1 MANEISMPDLKV
13 KPQKP
18 KQRRIAILRAAADE
32 FFEHGYEATS
42 IDAII
47 ERIGGSK
54 RNIYSEFG
62 NKEGL
67 FVALISERADY
78 ALMPLGE
85 SEGRNLRE
93 TLLEFGRRFVTLST
107 SAAMLGVYR
116 AAVSEAQRFPDLAR
130 IFYERGP
137 GRGESRLAELL
148 EAANRKGESQI
159 ADCASAA
166 SHFIGMLR
174 DNFHLRMLLG
184 LACAPDSKQV
194 EKAVNSA
201 VDIFLFGISGSPQQS
216 KIPPG
221 RANRR
226 LPRHK

>member
-1 MANEISMPDLKV
+1 MPALKM
-13 KPQKP
+13 KQQKP
-18 KQRRIAILRAAADE
+18 KERRIAILRAAGDE
-32 FFEHGYEATS
+32 FFERGYEATS

-54 RNIYSEFG
+54 RDIYREFG

-78 ALMPLGE
+78 ALTALGE
-85 SEGRNLRE
+85 SEGRNLRD

-116 AAVSEAQRFPDLAR
+116 ATVSEAQRFPGLAR

-137 GRGESRLAELL
+137 GRAESLLAELL
-148 EAANRKGESQI
+148 EAANQKGEAQV
-159 ADCASAA
+159 ADCTIAA
-166 SHFIGMLR
+166 SHFIGMFR

-184 LACAPDSKQV
+184 LTCAPDSKQV
-194 EKAVNSA
+194 EKAVISA
-201 VDIFLFGISGSPQQS
+201 VDIFLFGISGSPKQS
-216 KIPPG
+216 KTPPG

>member
-1 MANEISMPDLKV
+1 MPDIKV
-13 KPQKP
+13 KLQKP
-18 KQRRIAILRAAADE
+18 NERRIAILRAAGEE

-54 RNIYSEFG
+54 RDIYSEFG

-78 ALMPLGE
+78 ALTALGE
-85 SEGRNLRE
+85 SEGRSLRE

-107 SAAMLGVYR
+107 SPAMLGVYR
-116 AAVSEAQRFPDLAR
+116 ATVSEAQRFPDLAR

-137 GRGESRLAELL
+137 GRAESLLAEVL
-148 EAANRKGESQI
+148 EAANQKGEARI
-159 ADCASAA
+159 ADCTIAA
-166 SHFIGMLR
+166 SHFIGMFR

-184 LACAPDSKQV
+184 LTRAPDSKQV
-194 EKAVNSA
+194 EKTVISA
-201 VDIFLFGISGSPQQS
+201 VDIFLFGISGSPKQS